1 MFLCEPCFQH
11 RMKDANRQS
20 SFFGTSNGACEDC
33 GEKTLC
39 ADAPSS
45 YLPIPS
51 KNFQY
56 RSYMPKTKTV
66 EDLSRPSIE
75 VKIPQVRLQL
85 KDLAFLRSL
94 AQPDAIHCAVG
105 EIVKD
110 RLRFLDLIARANVP
124 PSAEKVKEAEKEKEK
139 LLLRLHLEIA
149 AEKWEA
155 VTNTSYELKRNRDR
169 LLLKPEDVLTPKGEQ
184 ILRTG
189 EVVVRARKVGCV

>member
-33 GEKTLC
+33 GEKALC

-56 RSYMPKTKTV
+56 RSYMPKTKT

-94 AQPDAIHCAVG
+94 AQPDAVHCHVPG
-105 EIVKD
+105 NVMD

-124 PSAEKVKEAEKEKEK
+124 PTANAIHEVEKEEAKMLVELRKEIEDK
-139 LLLRLHLEIA
+139 NWSRAEQTCRTLRYTRE
-149 AEKWEA
+149 
-155 VTNTSYELKRNRDR
+155 R
-169 LLLKPEDVLTPKGEQ
+169 LVAKPKDVLTPKGEQ
-184 ILRTG
+184 VLRTG
-189 EVVVRARKVGCV
+189 EVVVRVRKVGCV